1 MMAEFFRI
9 NADNPQER
17 ILNQVVDIL
26 KKGGLIIYPTDTV
39 YGVGCD
45 LMNQSALKKLI
56 RFKGLKPNKMNLSFI
71 CYDLSD
77 ITNYVKHIETPT
89 FRVLKKALPGP
100 FTFIMQASN
109 SVPKLVDSKKKEVGI
124 RVPNHNI
131 PRELVNILGNPIV
144 TTSLKREDAILE
156 YPTDPELIYEDY
168 GNLVDAVI
176 DGGFGKIHLST
187 VVNLTNGDFD
197 IERQG
202 LGEIEEYL

>member
-1 MMAEFFRI
+1 MAEFFRI

-17 ILNQVVDIL
+17 LLNQVVNIL
-26 KKGGLIIYPTDTV
+26 RKGGLIIYPTDTV

-45 LMNQSALKKLI
+45 LMNQNALKKLI

-89 FRVLKKALPGP
+89 FRLLKKALPGP

-124 RVPNHNI
+124 RVPDHNI
-131 PRELVNILGNPIV
+131 PRELVNLLGNPIV
-144 TTSLKREDAILE
+144 TTSLKMDDDIQE
-156 YPTDPELIYEDY
+156 YPTDPELIYEEY
-168 GNLVDAVI
+168 GHLVDAVI
-176 DGGFGKIHLST
+176 DGGYGNIHLST
-187 VVNLTNGDFD
+187 VINLVGGDFD
-197 IERQG
+197 VVRQG
-202 LGEIEEYL
+202 LGEIEDYL

>member
-1 MMAEFFRI
+1 MAEFFRI

-17 ILNQVVDIL
+17 LLNQVVNIL
-26 KKGGLIIYPTDTV
+26 RKGGLIIYPTDTV

-45 LMNQSALKKLI
+45 LMNQNALKKLI

-124 RVPNHNI
+124 RVPDHNI
-131 PRELVNILGNPIV
+131 PRDLVNLLGNPIV
-144 TTSLKREDAILE
+144 TTSLKMDDDIQE
-156 YPTDPELIYEDY
+156 YPTDPELIYEEY
-168 GNLVDAVI
+168 GHLVDAVI
-176 DGGFGKIHLST
+176 DGGYGNIHLST
-187 VVNLTNGDFD
+187 VINVVGGDF
-197 IERQG
+197 EVVRQG
-202 LGEIEEYL
+202 LGEIEDYL

>member
-1 MMAEFFRI
+1 MAEFFRI

-17 ILNQVVDIL
+17 LLNQVVNIL
-26 KKGGLIIYPTDTV
+26 RKGGLIIYPTDTV

-45 LMNQSALKKLI
+45 LMNQNALKKLI

-124 RVPNHNI
+124 RVPDHNI
-131 PRELVNILGNPIV
+131 PRDLVNLLGNPIV
-144 TTSLKREDAILE
+144 TTSLKMNDDIQE
-156 YPTDPELIYEDY
+156 YPTDPELIYEEY
-168 GNLVDAVI
+168 GHLVDAVI
-176 DGGFGKIHLST
+176 DGGYGNIHLST
-187 VVNLTNGDFD
+187 VINLVGGDFD
-197 IERQG
+197 VVRQG
-202 LGEIEEYL
+202 LGDIEDYL

>member
-1 MMAEFFRI
+1 MAEFFRI

-17 ILNQVVDIL
+17 LLNQVVNIL
-26 KKGGLIIYPTDTV
+26 RKGGLIIYPTDTV

-45 LMNQSALKKLI
+45 LMNQNALKKLI

-124 RVPNHNI
+124 RVPDHNI
-131 PRELVNILGNPIV
+131 PRELVNLLGNPIV
-144 TTSLKREDAILE
+144 TTSLKMDDDIQE
-156 YPTDPELIYEDY
+156 YPTDPELIYEEY
-168 GNLVDAVI
+168 GHLVDAVI
-176 DGGFGKIHLST
+176 DGGYGNIHLST
-187 VVNLTNGDFD
+187 VINLVGGDFD
-197 IERQG
+197 VVRQG
-202 LGEIEEYL
+202 LGDIEDYL

>member
-1 MMAEFFRI
+1 MAEFFRI

-17 ILNQVVDIL
+17 LLNQVVNIL
-26 KKGGLIIYPTDTV
+26 RKGGLIIYPTDTV

-45 LMNQSALKKLI
+45 LMNQNALKKLI

-124 RVPNHNI
+124 RVPDHNI
-131 PRELVNILGNPIV
+131 PRELVNLLGNPIV
-144 TTSLKREDAILE
+144 TTSLKMEDDIQE
-156 YPTDPELIYEDY
+156 YPTDPELIYEEY
-168 GNLVDAVI
+168 GHLVDAVI
-176 DGGFGKIHLST
+176 DGGYGNIHLST
-187 VVNLTNGDFD
+187 VINLVSGDFD
-197 IERQG
+197 VVRQG
-202 LGEIEEYL
+202 LGDIEDYL

>member
-1 MMAEFFRI
+1 MAEFFRI

-17 ILNQVVDIL
+17 VLNQVVDIL
-26 KKGGLIIYPTDTV
+26 RKGGLIIYPTDTV

-89 FRVLKKALPGP
+89 FRLLKKALPGP
-100 FTFIMQASN
+100 FTFIMQASS
-109 SVPKLVDSKKKEVGI
+109 SVPKLVDTKKKEVGI
-124 RVPNHNI
+124 RVPDNNI
-131 PRELVNILGNPIV
+131 PRELVNMLGNPIV
-144 TTSLKREDAILE
+144 TTSLKRDDDILE

-168 GNLVDAVI
+168 GNLVDGVI
-176 DGGFGKIHLST
+176 DGGFGNIHLST
-187 VVNLTNGDFD
+187 VVKVSSGNF
-197 IERQG
+197 EVVRQG
-202 LGEIEEYL
+202 LGDIDEFL